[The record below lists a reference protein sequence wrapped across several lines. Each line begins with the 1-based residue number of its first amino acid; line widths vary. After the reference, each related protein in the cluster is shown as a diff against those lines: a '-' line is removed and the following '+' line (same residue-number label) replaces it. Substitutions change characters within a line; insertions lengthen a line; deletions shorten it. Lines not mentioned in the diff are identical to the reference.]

1 AISRKPRPSDSR
13 RLISA
18 YRSTVNF
25 LRAIATPSA
34 SCKTDDGT
42 GPNRHRRRLA
52 RGWSQ
57 SEEIGWVQ
65 FQEIRWSPSQEIGWS
80 QSEEILHEA
89 WLCASSRLVWEALSA
104 LSGASRYAVYTSVC
118 SGCSPWKASQSIRG
132 FKRPSNVRPVRLPS
146 TDSRHRTGP
155 RT

>member
-1 AISRKPRPSDSR
+1 MPSRTSRTVRREHFNARAISRKPRPSDSR

-25 LRAIATPSA
+25 LRAIATPSV

-42 GPNRHRRRLA
+42 GPDRHPDGL

-80 QSEEILHEA
+80 QSEEILHGCLA
-89 WLCASSRLVWEALSA
+89 LHRKCFGTATSSRQERTS
-104 LSGASRYAVYTSVC
+104 SR
-118 SGCSPWKASQSIRG
+118 
-132 FKRPSNVRPVRLPS
+132 
-146 TDSRHRTGP
+146 
-155 RT
+155 

>member
-1 AISRKPRPSDSR
+1 MERLPSTHVPS
-13 RLISA
+13 S
-18 YRSTVNF
+18 SNV
-25 LRAIATPSA
+25 SA
-34 SCKTDDGT
+34 SVAC
-42 GPNRHRRRLA
+42 PRN
-52 RGWSQ
+52 
-57 SEEIGWVQ
+57 
-65 FQEIRWSPSQEIGWS
+65 
-80 QSEEILHEA
+80 EA